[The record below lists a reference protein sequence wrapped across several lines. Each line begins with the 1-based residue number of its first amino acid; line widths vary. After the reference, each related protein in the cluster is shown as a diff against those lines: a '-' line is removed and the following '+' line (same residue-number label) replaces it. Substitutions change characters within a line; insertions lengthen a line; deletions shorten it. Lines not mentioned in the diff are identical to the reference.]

1 MSSNRDTPPSMYRA
15 KREIALDHLRDPRR
29 TGQIPARAAR
39 PRDARPPAVERFH
52 ETVLDE
58 LYRIALPQE
67 DLPLDRRVAER
78 PADAALIAK

>member
-1 MSSNRDTPPSMYRA
+1 
-15 KREIALDHLRDPRR
+15 
-29 TGQIPARAAR
+29 
-39 PRDARPPAVERFH
+39 VERFH